1 MMWCGRT
8 DLRVATFP
16 PNQEDDIRQLG
27 TTVVLNWLLTQ
38 SGQYTNWAAIERI
51 IRAFV
56 GTTDSMTFAEFRD
69 LLAAARINSPA
80 DVTGLDVLTNL
91 QTRLLTGELGA
102 PSITSDFFYSPL
114 GPEQV
119 KLPRSFTVCGQKFVL
134 DSWAFSQVVYDHI
147 LWSGSKIER
156 RKPTCLD
163 VAFST
168 LGNDQVIPEI
178 ITRILSTNG
187 VPFRDGYPYQHNLL
201 AVRKVVDAQDPSSW
215 TNNIYNAWLAALR
228 TLSAPTTDSK
238 YPEAMRTRAWAMKTL
253 NTQMG
258 SWTELRH
265 DTLLYVKQ
273 SYTVPGLCS
282 YPAGFVE
289 PRPEFWQAMKVLA
302 ETTAAAI
309 SSLRLSGTV
318 TIPSRYSDPFNPG
331 PVPFNLEWIQSAQIG
346 FLGLFRDHME
356 TLRAMAEKELA
367 QEPFTIAEAQFLKD
381 IMEATIGYTGIETWN
396 GWYPNLFYRNQ
407 LGGYAVQLPSCAHPD
422 RQVADVHTDLP
433 DELSGDPGAVIHE
446 AVGNMNLLIIAVD
459 NGLDRMI
466 YAGPVLS
473 HYEFE
478 LLGVNRLND
487 TEWESMVTSGSKPP
501 PPPWTKSYL
510 VRP

>member
-1 MMWCGRT
+1 M
-8 DLRVATFP
+8 
-16 PNQEDDIRQLG
+16 
-27 TTVVLNWLLTQ
+27 
-38 SGQYTNWAAIERI
+38 
-51 IRAFV
+51 
-56 GTTDSMTFAEFRD
+56 
-69 LLAAARINSPA
+69 
-80 DVTGLDVLTNL
+80 
-91 QTRLLTGELGA
+91 
-102 PSITSDFFYSPL
+102 
-114 GPEQV
+114 
-119 KLPRSFTVCGQKFVL
+119 PRSFTVCGQKFVL
-134 DSWAFSQVVYDHI
+134 DSWAFSRVVYDQI
-147 LWSGSKIER
+147 LWSGGKVER

-168 LGNDQVIPEI
+168 LGNDQTVSEI
-178 ITRILSTNG
+178 IARILDPNG
-187 VPFRDGYPYQHNLL
+187 VPFRDGLPYQHNLL
-201 AVRKVVDAQDPSSW
+201 AVRKVIDGQDLSSW
-215 TNNIYNAWLAALR
+215 TNNIYAAWLAALR
-228 TLSAPTTDSK
+228 ALSAPTTDPK
-238 YPEAMRTRAWAMKTL
+238 YPEAMRTRGWAMKTL

-273 SYTVPGLCS
+273 SYAVPGLCG

-309 SSLRLSGTV
+309 SSLRLSGTI
-318 TIPSRYSDPFNPG
+318 TIPGRDPTTWPF
-331 PVPFNLEWIQSAQIG
+331 PVPFSLDQIQSAQLG

-367 QEPFTIAEAQFLKD
+367 QEPFTIAETQFLKD
-381 IMEATIGYTGIETWN
+381 IMEDTIGYTGIETWN
-396 GWYPNLFYRNQ
+396 GWYPKLFYANQ
-407 LGGYAVQLPSCAHPD
+407 LGGGRAQQLPSCAHPD

-433 DELSGDPGAVIHE
+433 DETVNDPGAVIHE

-478 LLGVNRLND
+478 VPGVSRLSD
-487 TEWESMVTSGSKPP
+487 ADWESMLGTSSKPP
-501 PPPWTKSYL
+501 SPPWTKGYL
-510 VRP
+510 VSP

>member
-1 MMWCGRT
+1 
-8 DLRVATFP
+8 
-16 PNQEDDIRQLG
+16 
-27 TTVVLNWLLTQ
+27 
-38 SGQYTNWAAIERI
+38 
-51 IRAFV
+51 
-56 GTTDSMTFAEFRD
+56 MTFAQLGD
-69 LLAAARINSPA
+69 LLTAAHIGGLA

-91 QTRLLTGELGA
+91 QTHLLTGELGA
-102 PSITSDFFYSPL
+102 QSIHSDFLYSPL

-119 KLPRSFTVCGQKFVL
+119 RLPRSFTVCGQKFIL
-134 DSWAFSQVVYDHI
+134 DSWAFSQVVYDRI
-147 LWSGSKIER
+147 LWSGDKVVR

-168 LGNDQVIPEI
+168 LGNDQTVPEI
-178 ITRILSTNG
+178 IARILATNG
-187 VPFRDGYPYQHNLL
+187 VPFRDGLPYQHNLL
-201 AVRKVVDAQDPSSW
+201 AVRKVVDAQDASSW
-215 TNNIYNAWLAALR
+215 TNNIYSAWLAALR
-228 TLSAPTTDSK
+228 TLSAPTTDPK

-265 DTLLYVKQ
+265 DTLLYDKQ
-273 SYTVPGLCS
+273 SYAEPGLCS

-289 PRPEFWQAMKVLA
+289 PRPEFWQSMKVLT

-309 SSLRLSGTV
+309 SGLRLTGSV
-318 TIPSRYSDPFNPG
+318 TIPSRDPQMPG
-331 PVPFNLEWIQSAQIG
+331 PVTFYLDAIQSAQIG
-346 FLGLFRDHME
+346 FLGSFRERME

-367 QEPFTIAEAQFLKD
+367 QEPFSAAETQFLKD
-381 IMEATIGYTGIETWN
+381 IMENTIGYTGIEQWN
-396 GWYPNLFYRNQ
+396 GWYPQLFYANG
-407 LGGYAVQLPSCAHPD
+407 LGGYRARQLPSCAHPD

-433 DELSGDPGAVIHE
+433 SPIHNDPGAVIHE

-466 YAGPVLS
+466 CAGPVLS

-478 LLGVNRLND
+478 VLGVNRLSD
-487 TEWESMVTSGSKPP
+487 ADWESMLGTSSRPS

-510 VRP
+510 ITP